1 MESAKVLPE
10 RLLLLWPDVLE
21 VLAAEDDHAS
31 FCDEQGQL
39 VTLDIAQ
46 LAQLQSLDLCPN
58 SRGELRG
65 DHFRIVGREEVRLG
79 FVGESAF
86 VDDFEGFCWREECDI
101 IIDGEVLSVMVLVT

>member
-21 VLAAEDDHAS
+21 VLAAEDDLAS